1 MAVGLQASAQTFTQY
16 TTTEQQP
23 WQTKGKVSLSTKAKS
38 KSIHNSQFIIHNSKP
53 FRAWG
58 TCFNELDLDAIRLL
72 TKEEQE
78 KIMHDIFAP
87 DGDLRFTRG
96 RLTMNANDYSRAW
109 YSCDTVAGDFAL
121 KYFNIEHDKENV
133 IQLIK
138 MAQRWQ
144 PAMTFWVSP
153 WSPPSWM
160 KINQDYCVVSSPFN
174 TQPKEKDYL
183 LFSPSLTPPV
193 GGRISVGD
201 SALPPTGGTGSGAV
215 DPNEMQFM
223 DGQRGRLFPKKLATQ
238 NYFIQDPRY
247 LQAYANM
254 FCKFIDLYAEENIPI
269 DMVMYQNEAYSY
281 TPYPGCAW
289 TAEGTIRFNKEY
301 LAPTLREKHPEVK
314 LYVGTFNTNRQD
326 YVEKIVSGLTPTPSP
341 KERGVD
347 IDATKDTLIIQG
359 IGFQWEGRENL
370 DFMREHHP
378 DLHMVSSE
386 SECGNGQMDWRAGE
400 HTFYLLHEYIGRGC
414 DEYYNWNFILCD
426 QGRSAWGWKQNALI
440 QVDKL
445 TSTQVD
451 KLTSTQVDK
460 LTSTQVDKLTS
471 TQVDKL
477 TSTQVDKLDD
487 GDGNNS
493 FARPNGTLDT
503 SRTRQLVNSSTE
515 YTYRYTPE
523 YYAYKHFSHFVEP
536 GSTLL
541 AFYPIKDGLQAI
553 VFQRPDGKRVVICG
567 NTNNE
572 AKTLSI
578 GLNGQIVNGPIV
590 KYLNVTL
597 AAHSFN
603 TFVEK

>member
-1 MAVGLQASAQTFTQY
+1 MRKYLCILCLVAAQASAQTFTQY

-23 WQTKGKVSLSTKAKS
+23 WKTKGKVSLSTKAKVQQTLNS
-38 KSIHNSQFIIHNSKP
+38 KLSILNSKP
-53 FRAWG
+53 FKAWG

-72 TKEEQE
+72 KPEEQE

-109 YSCDTVAGDFAL
+109 YSCDTVAGDFQL

-138 MAQRWQ
+138 MAQKWQ

-153 WSPPSWM
+153 WSPPAWM
-160 KINQDYCVVSSPFN
+160 KINQDYCVASSPYN
-174 TQPKEKDYL
+174 KQPKEKDYL
-183 LFSPSLTPPV
+183 LFDD
-193 GGRISVGD
+193 GGV
-201 SALPPTGGTGSGAV
+201 P
-215 DPNEMQFM
+215 DPNEMQFL
-223 DGQRGRLFPKKLATQ
+223 GERKGLFPKKLASQ

-254 FCKFIDLYAEENIPI
+254 FCKFIELYAEENIPI

-301 LAPTLREKHPEVK
+301 LAPTLRAKHPEVK

-326 YVEKIVSGLTPTPSP
+326 YVQRIVNGL
-341 KERGVD
+341 
-347 IDATKDTLIIQG
+347 QG
-359 IGFQWEGRENL
+359 CVEGLGFQWEGRENL
-370 DFMREHHP
+370 DYMREHHP

-414 DEYYNWNFILCD
+414 DEYYNWNFILCN
-426 QGRSAWGWKQNALI
+426 QGRSAWGWKQNALV
-440 QVDKL
+440 QVI
-445 TSTQVD
+445 TSPT
-451 KLTSTQVDK
+451 
-460 LTSTQVDKLTS
+460 
-471 TQVDKL
+471 
-477 TSTQVDKLDD
+477 
-487 GDGNNS
+487 GGGREG
-493 FARPNGTLDT
+493 A
-503 SRTRQLVNSSTE
+503 
-515 YTYRYTPE
+515 TYRYTPE

-572 AKTLSI
+572 ARELSI
-578 GLNGQIVNGPIV
+578 PMGNR
-590 KYLNVTL
+590 YLTATL

>member
-1 MAVGLQASAQTFTQY
+1 MRKYLCILCLVAAQASAQTFTQY
-16 TTTEQQP
+16 TTTEQLP
-23 WQTKGKVSLSTKAKS
+23 WQTKGKVSLSTKAKM
-38 KSIHNSQFIIHNSKP
+38 QQTLNSKLP
-53 FRAWG
+53 TQNSKAFKAWG

-72 TKEEQE
+72 KPEEQE

-109 YSCDTVAGDFAL
+109 YSCDTVAGDFQL

-138 MAQRWQ
+138 MAQKWQ

-153 WSPPSWM
+153 WSPPAWM
-160 KINQDYCVVSSPFN
+160 KINQDYCVASSPYN

-183 LFSPSLTPPV
+183 LFDD
-193 GGRISVGD
+193 GGV
-201 SALPPTGGTGSGAV
+201 P
-215 DPNEMQFM
+215 DPNEMQFL
-223 DGQRGRLFPKKLATQ
+223 GERKGLFPKKLASQ

-301 LAPTLREKHPEVK
+301 LAPALRAKHPEVK

-326 YVEKIVSGLTPTPSP
+326 YVQRIVNGL
-341 KERGVD
+341 
-347 IDATKDTLIIQG
+347 QG
-359 IGFQWEGRENL
+359 CVEGLGFQWEGRENL
-370 DFMREHHP
+370 DYMREHHP

-426 QGRSAWGWKQNALI
+426 QGRSAWGWKQNALV
-440 QVDKL
+440 QVI
-445 TSTQVD
+445 TSPT
-451 KLTSTQVDK
+451 
-460 LTSTQVDKLTS
+460 
-471 TQVDKL
+471 
-477 TSTQVDKLDD
+477 
-487 GDGNNS
+487 GGGREG
-493 FARPNGTLDT
+493 A
-503 SRTRQLVNSSTE
+503 
-515 YTYRYTPE
+515 TYRYTPE

-572 AKTLSI
+572 ARELSI
-578 GLNGQIVNGPIV
+578 PVGNR
-590 KYLNVTL
+590 YLTATL

>member
-1 MAVGLQASAQTFTQY
+1 MRKIVCIFSLIAAQMSAQTFTQY
-16 TTTEQQP
+16 TTTEEAP
-23 WQTKGKVSLSTKAKS
+23 WQQKGKTSLTTKAKAQQMVNAQWS
-38 KSIHNSQFIIHNSKP
+38 MVNRKP

-58 TCFNELDLDAIRLL
+58 TCFNELDLDAICLL
-72 TKEEQE
+72 TPEEQD

-96 RLTMNANDYSRAW
+96 RLSMNANDYSRAW
-109 YSCDTVAGDFAL
+109 YSCDSVAGDFAL

-133 IQLIK
+133 IRLIK

-144 PAMTFWVSP
+144 PEMTFWVSP

-160 KINQDYCVVSSPFN
+160 KINQDYCVASSPFN

-183 LFSPSLTPPV
+183 LFDD
-193 GGRISVGD
+193 GGV
-201 SALPPTGGTGSGAV
+201 P
-215 DPNEMQFM
+215 DPDEMQFN
-223 DGQRGRLFPKKLATQ
+223 DGQRGHLFPRKLASQ
-238 NYFIQDPRY
+238 NYFIQDQRY

-254 FCKFIDLYAEENIPI
+254 FCKFIDLYAAEDIPI

-289 TAEGTIRFNKEY
+289 TAEGTIKFNKEY
-301 LAPTLREKHPEVK
+301 LAPALKEKHPEVK

-326 YVEKIVSGLTPTPSP
+326 YVQRIVNGL
-341 KERGVD
+341 
-347 IDATKDTLIIQG
+347 QG
-359 IGFQWEGRENL
+359 CVEGLGFQWEGRENL
-370 DFMREHHP
+370 DFMREKHP

-426 QGRSAWGWKQNALI
+426 QGRSAWGWKQNALV
-440 QVDKL
+440 QVR
-445 TSTQVD
+445 SA
-451 KLTSTQVDK
+451 
-460 LTSTQVDKLTS
+460 
-471 TQVDKL
+471 
-477 TSTQVDKLDD
+477 
-487 GDGNNS
+487 N
-493 FARPNGTLDT
+493 R
-503 SRTRQLVNSSTE
+503 
-515 YTYRYTPE
+515 TYRYTPE

-541 AFYPIKDGLQAI
+541 AFCPMKEGLQAI
-553 VFQRPDGKRVVICG
+553 VFRRPDNRRVVICG
-567 NTNNE
+567 NAGNE
-572 AKTLSI
+572 AKSI
-578 GLNGQIVNGPIV
+578 SIEMAKG
-590 KYLNVTL
+590 KYLNATL

>member
-1 MAVGLQASAQTFTQY
+1 MRKILCILSLIAVQVSAQTFTQY

-23 WQTKGKVSLSTKAKS
+23 WQTKGKVSLSAKAKAQPILHS
-38 KSIHNSQFIIHNSKP
+38 SLFTLHSKP
-53 FRAWG
+53 FKAFG

-72 TKEEQE
+72 KPEEQE

-153 WSPPSWM
+153 WSPPAWM
-160 KINQDYCVVSSPFN
+160 KINQDYCVASSPYN

-183 LFSPSLTPPV
+183 LFDD
-193 GGRISVGD
+193 GGM
-201 SALPPTGGTGSGAV
+201 P
-215 DPNEMQFM
+215 DPNEMQFL
-223 DGQRGRLFPKKLATQ
+223 GERKGLFPKKLASQ

-254 FCKFIDLYAEENIPI
+254 FCKFIDLYAGENIPI

-289 TAEGTIRFNKEY
+289 TAEGTIKFNKDY

-326 YVEKIVSGLTPTPSP
+326 YVQRIVNGL
-341 KERGVD
+341 
-347 IDATKDTLIIQG
+347 QG
-359 IGFQWEGRENL
+359 CVEGLGFQWEGRENL
-370 DFMREHHP
+370 DYMREHHP
-378 DLHMVSSE
+378 ELHMVSSE
-386 SECGNGQMDWRAGE
+386 SECGNGQMGWRAGE

-426 QGRSAWGWKQNALI
+426 QGRSAWGWKQNALV
-440 QVDKL
+440 QVR
-445 TSTQVD
+445 SA
-451 KLTSTQVDK
+451 
-460 LTSTQVDKLTS
+460 
-471 TQVDKL
+471 
-477 TSTQVDKLDD
+477 
-487 GDGNNS
+487 N
-493 FARPNGTLDT
+493 R
-503 SRTRQLVNSSTE
+503 
-515 YTYRYTPE
+515 TYRYTPE

-541 AFYPIKDGLQAI
+541 AFYPIKDGLQTIA
-553 VFQRPDGKRVVICG
+553 FQRPDGKRVIICG

-572 AKTLSI
+572 ARELSI
-578 GLNGQIVNGPIV
+578 PVG
-590 KYLNVTL
+590 KRYLNATL

>member
-1 MAVGLQASAQTFTQY
+1 MRKIVCIFSLIAAQMSAQTFTQY
-16 TTTEQQP
+16 TTTEEAP
-23 WQTKGKVSLSTKAKS
+23 WQQKGKTSLTTKAKAQP
-38 KSIHNSQFIIHNSKP
+38 IVNSQLSIVNSKP
-53 FRAWG
+53 FKAWG

-72 TKEEQE
+72 TPEEQD

-96 RLTMNANDYSRAW
+96 RLSMNANDYSRAW

-133 IQLIK
+133 IRLIK

-144 PAMTFWVSP
+144 PKMTFWVSP

-160 KINQDYCVVSSPFN
+160 KINQDYCVASSPFN

-183 LFSPSLTPPV
+183 LFDD
-193 GGRISVGD
+193 GGV
-201 SALPPTGGTGSGAV
+201 P
-215 DPNEMQFM
+215 DPDEMQFN
-223 DGQRGRLFPKKLATQ
+223 DGQRGHLFPRKLASQ
-238 NYFIQDPRY
+238 NYFIQDQRY

-254 FCKFIDLYAEENIPI
+254 FCKFIDLYAAENIPI

-289 TAEGTIRFNKEY
+289 TAEGTIKFNKEY
-301 LAPTLREKHPEVK
+301 LAPALKEKHPEVK

-326 YVEKIVSGLTPTPSP
+326 YVQRIVNGL
-341 KERGVD
+341 
-347 IDATKDTLIIQG
+347 QG
-359 IGFQWEGRENL
+359 CVEGLGFQWEGRENL
-370 DFMREHHP
+370 DFMREKHP

-426 QGRSAWGWKQNALI
+426 QGRSAWGWKQNALV
-440 QVDKL
+440 QVR
-445 TSTQVD
+445 SA
-451 KLTSTQVDK
+451 
-460 LTSTQVDKLTS
+460 
-471 TQVDKL
+471 
-477 TSTQVDKLDD
+477 
-487 GDGNNS
+487 N
-493 FARPNGTLDT
+493 R
-503 SRTRQLVNSSTE
+503 
-515 YTYRYTPE
+515 TYRYTPE

-541 AFYPIKDGLQAI
+541 AFCPMKEGLQAI
-553 VFQRPDGKRVVICG
+553 VFRRPDNRRVVICG
-567 NTNNE
+567 NAGNE
-572 AKTLSI
+572 AKSI
-578 GLNGQIVNGPIV
+578 SIEMAKG
-590 KYLNVTL
+590 KYLNATL

>member
-1 MAVGLQASAQTFTQY
+1 MKKNIATLILAIAVGGWTSAQTFTQY
-16 TTTEQQP
+16 TTTEQAP
-23 WQTKGKVSLSTKAKS
+23 WQMKGKVKVKSLPLTGYSLQDNGQWS
-38 KSIHNSQFIIHNSKP
+38 MVNGKP

-58 TCFNELDLDAIRLL
+58 TCFNELDLDAISLL

-87 DGDLRFTRG
+87 DGDLKFTRG

-133 IQLIK
+133 IRLIK
-138 MAQRWQ
+138 MAQKWQ

-160 KINQDYCVVSSPFN
+160 KINQDYCVASSPFN

-183 LFSPSLTPPV
+183 LFDD
-193 GGRISVGD
+193 GGQ
-201 SALPPTGGTGSGAV
+201 P

-223 DGQRGRLFPKKLATQ
+223 DGQRGRLFPRRLATQ
-238 NYFIQDPRY
+238 NYFIQEPRY

-254 FCKFIDLYAEENIPI
+254 FCKFIDLYAAENIPI

-289 TAEGTIRFNKEY
+289 TAEGTLRFNKEY
-301 LAPTLREKHPEVK
+301 LIPTLRQKHPEVEICI
-314 LYVGTFNTNRQD
+314 GTLNTNRLD
-326 YVEKIVSGLTPTPSP
+326 YVKQFIDGLTTQSSMVN
-341 KERGVD
+341 GQSSMVN
-347 IDATKDTLIIQG
+347 G
-359 IGFQWEGRENL
+359 IGLQWEGRDIIDSL
-370 DFMREHHP
+370 HHRYP
-378 DLHMVSSE
+378 DLHLISSE

-400 HTFYLLHEYIGRGC
+400 HTFFLLHEYIGRGC

-426 QGRSAWGWKQNALI
+426 QGRSAWGWNQNALV
-440 QVDKL
+440 QVR
-445 TSTQVD
+445 SA
-451 KLTSTQVDK
+451 
-460 LTSTQVDKLTS
+460 
-471 TQVDKL
+471 
-477 TSTQVDKLDD
+477 
-487 GDGNNS
+487 N
-493 FARPNGTLDT
+493 R
-503 SRTRQLVNSSTE
+503 
-515 YTYRYTPE
+515 TYRYTPE

-541 AFYPIKDGLQAI
+541 AFYPQKDGIQAI
-553 VFQRPDGKRVVICG
+553 VFQRPDGKRVIICG
-567 NTNNE
+567 NKNDE
-572 AKTLSI
+572 EKALS
-578 GLNGQIVNGPIV
+578 LPVNGQLSMVNS

-597 AAHSFN
+597 APHSFN